1 MLTFAAGQRVSL
13 GQLESAAVRSIP
25 VCLDEEAWR
34 RVRVSR
40 ETLERFVADKRV
52 IYGVNT
58 SVGGFV
64 DWLVPVTMAR
74 QLQEALLNAVAT
86 NVGPLLGDESVR
98 AIMLARI
105 VSLSRGNSAISPEN
119 LRKLVEVYNA
129 GIVPCV
135 PEKGSLGT
143 SGDLGPLAAIAL
155 ACTGQWK
162 ARLDGKTLPGA
173 DALRQAGVE
182 PMKLSFKE
190 GLALVNGTSGMVGL
204 GSLVFQRARRLLDL
218 YVLISALSVEGL
230 RGMTKPF
237 DPRVH
242 QLKPHVGQL
251 DVATRLSEVLADSG
265 LAVNEKETESV
276 LAGEM
281 GTSAKAGSQAIED
294 AYSIRCTP
302 QILGPVLDSFAQIA
316 ITLEDELNSSNDNP
330 LIVPDVEEVFHNG
343 HFHGQYVAMAMDHLV
358 ISLAT
363 MTNLA
368 NRRIDRFLDK
378 ANSNGLP
385 PFLCREDP
393 GLRLGLMGGQF
404 MTASLTAETRASAMP
419 MSIQSLTTTGDFQDI
434 VSFGFVAAR
443 RAREILANAMY
454 VIAFE
459 LICACQA
466 VDIRGTD
473 GLSSRTRELYERTRR
488 IVPYFDRDITISDY
502 VEAVVQEILT
512 PEPPPLSEPVS
523 AGLEPM
529 TTDLRAGNGTAD
541 LPGIRD
547 VVPGDR

>member
-1 MLTFAAGQRVSL
+1 MLTLTAGQRMSL
-13 GQLESAAVRSIP
+13 DQLESAAAYSTAVAI
-25 VCLDEEAWR
+25 DDEAWR

-40 ETLERFVADKRV
+40 ETLERFVADQRV

-58 SVGGFV
+58 SLGGFV

-74 QLQEALLNAVAT
+74 ELQENLLNAVAT
-86 NVGPLLGDESVR
+86 NVGPALDDRSVR

-119 LRKLVEVYNA
+119 LRKLIAVYNA
-129 GIVPCV
+129 GIAPLV

-162 ARLDGKTLPGA
+162 ARLGGQTLPGA
-173 DALRQAGVE
+173 DALRRVGIE
-182 PMKLSFKE
+182 PMTLSFKE
-190 GLALVNGTSGMVGL
+190 GLALINGTSGMVGL
-204 GSLVFQRARRLLDL
+204 GSLVLQRARRLLDV
-218 YVLISALSVEGL
+218 YVLISALSIEGL

-242 QLKPHVGQL
+242 QLKPHLGQL
-251 DVATRLSEVLADSG
+251 DIATRLWDTLADSA
-265 LAVNEKETESV
+265 LAVNEKETETV
-276 LAGEM
+276 LAAEM
-281 GTSAKAGSQAIED
+281 GTIAKSGSVAIED

-302 QILGPVLDSFAQIA
+302 QVLGPVLDSIGQVAA
-316 ITLEDELNSSNDNP
+316 TLEDELNSSNDNP

-343 HFHGQYVAMAMDHLV
+343 HFHGQYIAMAMDHLV

-363 MTNLA
+363 MANLS

-378 ANSNGLP
+378 SSSNGLP

-404 MTASLTAETRASAMP
+404 MTASVTAEIRASAMP
-419 MSIQSLTTTGDFQDI
+419 MSIQSLTSTGDFQDI

-443 RAREILANAMY
+443 RARETLTNAMY

-466 VDIRGTD
+466 ADIRGTD
-473 GLSSRTRELYERTRR
+473 GLSSRTRELYERTRE
-488 IVPYFDRDITISDY
+488 IVPYFDRDVTITDY
-502 VEAVVQEILT
+502 IERVVREILT
-512 PEPPPLSEPVS
+512 PGPPVLSAPAPAE
-523 AGLEPM
+523 A
-529 TTDLRAGNGTAD
+529 
-541 LPGIRD
+541 
-547 VVPGDR
+547 